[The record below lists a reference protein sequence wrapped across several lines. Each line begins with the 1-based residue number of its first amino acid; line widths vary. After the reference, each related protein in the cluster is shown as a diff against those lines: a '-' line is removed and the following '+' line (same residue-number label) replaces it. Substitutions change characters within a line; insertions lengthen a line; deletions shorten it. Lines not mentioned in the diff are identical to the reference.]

1 MDIYEKKK
9 LMKRKNI
16 NIIVELRNWPI
27 YPLGTMVY
35 DLEKKLINTLLRFI
49 SFFIKIK
56 ILDLFM
62 ALKKPHLK
70 FKFF

>member
-35 DLEKKLINTLLRFI
+35 DLEKNSSTHF
-49 SFFIKIK
+49 
-56 ILDLFM
+56 LDLSLFL
-62 ALKKPHLK
+62 LK
-70 FKFF
+70 